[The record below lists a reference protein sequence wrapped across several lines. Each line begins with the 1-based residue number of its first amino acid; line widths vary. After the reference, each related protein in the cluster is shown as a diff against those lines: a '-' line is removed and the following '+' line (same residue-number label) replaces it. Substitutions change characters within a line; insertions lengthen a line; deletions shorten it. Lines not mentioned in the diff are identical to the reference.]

1 MAKPRKML
9 GRPDSEVCQRIM
21 AFMET
26 QSRKTLA
33 AWAVSFAA
41 QRYLPICESGLP
53 EDTSLPDAVTACR
66 AYLAGERSLKAV
78 KPYLKAAVD
87 TARGLED
94 RPVIQAAARAVATA
108 CGTIQTP
115 TNALGFLFYGAA
127 ASAYAQVGLQAEKE
141 TYEALALREF
151 QEAYDS
157 LQAVAVPEEEDPAKL
172 NWNC

>member
-1 MAKPRKML
+1 M
-9 GRPDSEVCQRIM
+9 
-21 AFMET
+21 
-26 QSRKTLA
+26 
-33 AWAVSFAA
+33 
-41 QRYLPICESGLP
+41 
-53 EDTSLPDAVTACR
+53 
-66 AYLAGERSLKAV
+66 
-78 KPYLKAAVD
+78 
-87 TARGLED
+87 
-94 RPVIQAAARAVATA
+94 IQAAARAVATA